1 MNKTGEF
8 IRQIGEILNSK
19 SGEILF
25 RKSGEQIC
33 DDSTKRESRPSIME
47 SVLLGRDLRTSAV
60 MIRILIMINDHD
72 HAHAGDAGAVFKT
85 GLMP

>member
-47 SVLLGRDLRTSAV
+47 STVKGETRRGGDDKERDYDDQES
-60 MIRILIMINDHD
+60 
-72 HAHAGDAGAVFKT
+72 
-85 GLMP
+85 

>member
-25 RKSGEQIC
+25 RKSGGANMRRLDQE
-33 DDSTKRESRPSIME
+33 RESAE
-47 SVLLGRDLRTSAV
+47 HYGECAV
-60 MIRILIMINDHD
+60 RERLENKCGDDKDPDYDHD
-72 HAHAGDAGAVFKT
+72 HNDGDDAGAVFKT
-85 GLMP
+85 D

>member
-33 DDSTKRESRPSIME
+33 DDSTKRESAE
-47 SVLLGRDLRTSAV
+47 HYGEFAV
-60 MIRILIMINDHD
+60 RERLENKCGDDKDPDYDYDHGD
-72 HAHAGDAGAVFKT
+72 GDDAGAVFKT
-85 GLMP
+85 D

>member
-47 SVLLGRDLRTSAV
+47 SVLLGRDSRTSAG
-60 MIRILIMINDHD
+60 MILSLKDPDCDHD
-72 HAHAGDAGAVFKT
+72 HNDGDDAGAVFKT
-85 GLMP
+85 D